1 MINSALPKQLSRLRK
16 NDLIR
21 LYALAGLSD
30 DADSL
35 TKSELVDAIISA
47 RDDFPELPPSS
58 PPGRGDNS
66 SDYCSSDDGN
76 MAGDEETDVGSS
88 HATSSN
94 GRGLRRRA
102 TLGEERNKSKLTK
115 GRSVSMGHL
124 SSHQPQHQNGH
135 LVKHKNS
142 ARPVNIADGSTSSRC
157 GCIKTIETN
166 LAK

>member
-1 MINSALPKQLSRLRK
+1 LINSAPPKQLSRLRK
-16 NDLIR
+16 SDLIR

-35 TKSELVDAIISA
+35 TKSELVEAIISA

-76 MAGDEETDVGSS
+76 VAGDEETDVSGAIAAS
-88 HATSSN
+88 TSN
-94 GRGLRRRA
+94 RHPAHMGLRRRA
-102 TLGEERNKSKLTK
+102 TVGEERKIKNRPVK

-124 SSHQPQHQNGH
+124 LSHQPQHLNGS
-135 LVKHKNS
+135 LVKHKS
-142 ARPVNIADGSTSSRC
+142 SSRLVSVAEGSTSIR
-157 GCIKTIETN
+157 
-166 LAK
+166 

>member
-1 MINSALPKQLSRLRK
+1 MENIASADDHLINSASSKQLSRLRK

-21 LYALAGLSD
+21 LYTLAGLSD

-35 TKSELVDAIISA
+35 TKSDLVEAIISA

-76 MAGDEETDVGSS
+76 MGGDEETDAGGG
-88 HATSSN
+88 HAASTSQ
-94 GRGLRRRA
+94 RHPGLRRRA
-102 TLGEERNKSKLTK
+102 TLGEDRKSNGRPVK

-124 SSHQPQHQNGH
+124 LSHQPQG

-142 ARPVNIADGSTSSRC
+142 GRLVSVAEGSTTR
-157 GCIKTIETN
+157 
-166 LAK
+166 